1 MSDTLSTYRR
11 AEGPVPERYWLW
23 PLYGAGIEAL
33 GRDGEP
39 IEVETPRCGPDQ
51 LLVRHDAVGLCFS
64 DTKVIHAGGT
74 HPRLTGRDLSA
85 EPVVLGHEV
94 AMTVMEVGENL
105 RDRFRPGERYI
116 IQADIYY
123 RGVGLAYGYAL
134 QGGLSQYNVVG
145 PEVLNGDEGCYLL
158 PVRPETGYAQAALT
172 EPWACV
178 GASYDIAYRA
188 GWLGG
193 GAVLIVAG
201 PGAVGATGVGAIG
214 VGATGVG
221 ATGVGAT
228 GVGATGRSPLRLG
241 DPYAGGQAPSVV
253 VTVGV
258 VGPLAEELAARAERD
273 GFRLVALP
281 ASGPS
286 PQPSPRST
294 GDRVQGEGAGAIL
307 AAAGVEAFDDV
318 VLLGADAATYEAF
331 EPLAGRGGV
340 INLVGDAALV
350 ERAQVDVGRL
360 HYDNL
365 SLTGTS
371 GAVIAAAYEPVRTQL
386 VPGGRAAFLGAAG
399 PMGQMHVQRALQAQ
413 EGPGLLVA
421 TDLVPE
427 RLAVIGLKYAQLI
440 TARRDRTEVVLRTPD
455 GGSAQAFNEGL
466 MGLTGGAG
474 YDDIVVLAPSA
485 GVIAGAVP
493 MLARGGVMN
502 IFAGLARGTKA
513 PIDLRRVVCD
523 GVRFTGTSG
532 SAIHDL
538 RNMLDA
544 AESGRLDPNL
554 SVAAVSGMRDA
565 KKGIEGVMSQTF
577 PGKIVIYP
585 QILDFPLTPLAEL
598 AASLPAVYALLGP
611 QESWTNEAEAQFLK
625 EML

>member
-1 MSDTLSTYRR
+1 MSDTLSAYRR
-11 AEGPVPERYWLW
+11 ADGPVPERYWLW

-94 AMTVMEVGENL
+94 SMTVMEVGENL
-105 RDRFRPGERYI
+105 RDRFQPGERYI

-134 QGGLSQYNVVG
+134 QGGLSQYNLIG

-178 GASYDIAYRA
+178 GASYDIVYRA

-201 PGAVGATGVGAIG
+201 PGAVGATG
-214 VGATGVG
+214 
-221 ATGVGAT
+221 
-228 GVGATGRSPLRLG
+228 RSPGLSAVRLG

-258 VGPLAEELAARAERD
+258 GGPLAEELAERAKRD
-273 GFRLVALP
+273 GFRLVALS
-281 ASGPS
+281 ALGKAPS
-286 PQPSPRST
+286 PPPSP
-294 GDRVQGEGAGAIL
+294 RVQGEGAGGPPPQLSPGLPGEGAKAAL
-307 AAAGVEAFDDV
+307 AAAGVEAFDDL

-331 EPLAGRGGV
+331 EPLVGRGGV
-340 INLVGDAALV
+340 INLVGDGALA

-365 SLTGTS
+365 SLTGTP
-371 GAVIAAAYEPVRTQL
+371 GPVIAVAYEPVRTQL

-427 RLAVIGLKYAQLI
+427 RLAVIATKYAQLI
-440 TARRDRTEVVLRTPD
+440 EARRDRTKVVLRTPD
-455 GGSAQAFNEGL
+455 GGSPQAFNEGL
-466 MGLTGGAG
+466 MDLTDGAG

-485 GVIAGAVP
+485 GVISGAVP

-502 IFAGLARGTKA
+502 IFAGLSRGTKA

-532 SAIHDL
+532 SAIRDL

-554 SVAAVSGMRDA
+554 SVAAIAGMRDA
-565 KKGIEGVMSQTF
+565 KKGIEGVMSQAF

-598 AASLPAVYALLGP
+598 ASSLPAVYALLGP

-625 EML
+625 EMLP

>member
-1 MSDTLSTYRR
+1 MSDTLSAYRR
-11 AEGPVPERYWLW
+11 ATGAVPEKYWLW

-33 GRDGEP
+33 GRDGQP
-39 IEVETPRCGPDQ
+39 ILVDMPPCGPDQ

-74 HPRLTGRDLSA
+74 HPRLMGRDLSA

-94 AMTVMEVGENL
+94 SLTVMRVGENL

-123 RGVGLAYGYAL
+123 QGVGLAYGYAL
-134 QGGLSQYNVVG
+134 QGGLSQYNLIG

-178 GASYDIAYRA
+178 GASYDIVYRA

-201 PGAVGATGVGAIG
+201 PGAGDEYE
-214 VGATGVG
+214 
-221 ATGVGAT
+221 
-228 GVGATGRSPLRLG
+228 LG
-241 DPYAGGQAPSVV
+241 TPYAGGQPPAVV

-258 VGPLAEELAARAERD
+258 GGRLAEELAARARRD
-273 GFRLVALP
+273 GFRWVALP
-281 ASGPS
+281 HTA
-286 PQPSPRST
+286 PSPRT
-294 GDRVQGEGAGAIL
+294 RGEGGGGGSTPAISPDAIL
-307 AAAGVEAFDDV
+307 AAAGVKAFDDV
-318 VLLGADAATYEAF
+318 VLLGADAATYEAC
-331 EPLAGRGGV
+331 EPLVGRGGV

-360 HYDNL
+360 HYDVL
-365 SLTGTS
+365 SLTGTP
-371 GAVIAAAYEPVRTQL
+371 GPVIAAAYAPVRTQL

-427 RLAVIGLKYAQLI
+427 RLAVIGTKFAQLI
-440 TARRDRTEVVLRTPD
+440 AARRGRTEVVLRTPD
-455 GGSAQAFNEGL
+455 GQSSQAFNEAL
-466 MGLTGGAG
+466 MDLTGGAG
-474 YDDIVVLAPSA
+474 YSDIVVLAPSA
-485 GVIAGAVP
+485 GVIAGAAP

-513 PIDLRRVVCD
+513 PIDLRRVICD

-532 SAIHDL
+532 SAIRDL

-554 SVAAVSGMRDA
+554 SVAAIAGFRDA
-565 KKGIEGVMSQTF
+565 RKGIEGVMNQAY

-598 AASLPAVYALLGP
+598 ASTLPAVYALLGP
-611 QESWTNEAEAQFLK
+611 QESWTNAAEAEFLK
-625 EML
+625 EMLP

>member
-94 AMTVMEVGENL
+94 AMTVMEVGEHL
-105 RDRFRPGERYI
+105 RGRFRPGERYI

-134 QGGLSQYNVVG
+134 QGGLSQYNLVG

-201 PGAVGATGVGAIG
+201 PGAVGATG
-214 VGATGVG
+214 
-221 ATGVGAT
+221 
-228 GVGATGRSPLRLG
+228 RSPLRLG

-281 ASGPS
+281 ED
-286 PQPSPRST
+286 PSPRST

-340 INLVGDAALV
+340 INLVGDTALV
-350 ERAQVDVGRL
+350 EHAQVDVGRL

-371 GAVIAAAYEPVRTQL
+371 GPVIAAAYEPVRTQL

-427 RLAVIGLKYAQLI
+427 RLAVIGIKYAQLI

-493 MLARGGVMN
+493 LLARGGVMN

-611 QESWTNEAEAQFLK
+611 QESWTNEAEAEFLK